1 MPVKRGEAAAA
12 RARALVGSR
21 FRPQGRRRE
30 HGLDCLGLVAAA
42 AELPIELMPTGYAMR
57 SEVSEDMLSL
67 TLDGRVEKISIA
79 DAGEGDVLLVQ
90 AGPGQ
95 HHFLI
100 LLKDGFV
107 HADARLG
114 RVVET
119 PGAVAWPVVAAWR
132 IMETD

>member
-12 RARALVGSR
+12 RARELVGSR

>member
-1 MPVKRGEAAAA
+1 MRSGEAVAK
-12 RARALVGSR
+12 RARALVGTR

-42 AELPIELMPTGYAMR
+42 GNLPVELMPSGYRMR
-57 SEVSEDMLSL
+57 SEVAEDMLSL
-67 TLDGRVEKISIA
+67 RLDDRVERIAAA
-79 DAGEGDVLLVQ
+79 DAGAGDVLLVE

-100 LLKDGFV
+100 LLEHGFV

-119 PGAVAWPVVAAWR
+119 PGAVGWPVLAAWR
-132 IMETD
+132 ILELD